1 MMLARDVSFALYGAW
16 RLVRLDRTGLAFFD
30 RSPAGYWRS
39 LWVLLFNVP
48 AGLIISALYRPKRFA
63 ESEFIYVALV
73 EASAQLISLLAI
85 AAIVHLIATILDREE
100 RWLDFIIAYN
110 WTQAPVMALIL
121 GIAGLHHSGILPG
134 ATGSLV
140 LQAVLIG
147 WYFFCG
153 WLARNAMG
161 LPMIGAVAVALS
173 DFVLSEI
180 LGRVVDAA
188 L

>member
-16 RLVRLDRTGLAFFD
+16 RLVRLDRSGLAFFD

-39 LWVLLFNVP
+39 LWVLLFTTP
-48 AGLIISALYRPKRFA
+48 AGVVIAALYWPRRFA
-63 ESEFIYVALV
+63 ENDFLYVALV
-73 EASAQLISLLAI
+73 EASTQLISLLAI
-85 AAIVHLIATILDREE
+85 AAIVHLIASLVDREE
-100 RWLDFIIAYN
+100 RWLDFILAYN

-121 GIAGLHHSGILPG
+121 GIAGLHHAGILPG
-134 ATGSLV
+134 VAGSLV